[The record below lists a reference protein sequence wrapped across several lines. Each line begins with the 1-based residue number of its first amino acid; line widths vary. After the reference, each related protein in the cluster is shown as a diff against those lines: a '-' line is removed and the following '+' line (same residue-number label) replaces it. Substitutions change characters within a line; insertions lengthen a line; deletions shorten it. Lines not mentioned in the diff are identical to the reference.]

1 MVEPLTAGSGGG
13 AGRTLVVTGSGQGI
27 GRAVSIAAARRGYAV
42 VGLDID
48 AQKGEETARLSGGS
62 FHRCDLADAAQI
74 APVFEAIEA
83 ESGGVDVLVNNAAR
97 GIHRPP
103 EEVTIAEWDG
113 VMAVSLR
120 AAAFAA
126 QAAGRAMIARGA
138 GGSIVNLASI
148 GGLAALGRGNYVYS
162 VAKAGLIGMT
172 RELAV
177 EWASYG
183 IRVNALAPSQV
194 DTEGF
199 RPLIARED
207 VASGNTLADALSGV
221 PLGRLAHPDE
231 VADAV
236 LFLASEQAS
245 FISGVTLP
253 IDGGSMAFHAGGS
266 LRR

>member
-1 MVEPLTAGSGGG
+1 MAESIPAGLGDG

-27 GRAVSIAAARRGYAV
+27 GRAVSIAAARRGYHV
-42 VGLDID
+42 VGIDID
-48 AQKGEETARLSGGS
+48 SRTGAETARMSGGS
-62 FHRCDLADAAQI
+62 FHRCDLSDAGQI
-74 APVFEAIEA
+74 APVFDAIA
-83 ESGGVDVLVNNAAR
+83 AQHGGVDVLVNNAAR

-162 VAKAGLIGMT
+162 IAKAGLIGMT

-199 RPLIARED
+199 RPLIARDD
-207 VASGNTLADALSGV
+207 VASGNTLSDALSGV
-221 PLGRLAHPDE
+221 PLGRLARPDE
-231 VADAV
+231 IADAV
-236 LFLASEQAS
+236 LFLASPQAS

-253 IDGGSMAFHAGGS
+253 VDGGSMAFHAGGS

>member
-13 AGRTLVVTGSGQGI
+13 AGRTLVITGSGQGI

-42 VGLDID
+42 VGIDID

-148 GGLAALGRGNYVYS
+148 GGLAS

-207 VASGNTLADALSGV
+207 VASGNTLSDALSGV
-221 PLGRLAHPDE
+221 PLGRPSRPPSSPA
-231 VADAV
+231 
-236 LFLASEQAS
+236 
-245 FISGVTLP
+245 
-253 IDGGSMAFHAGGS
+253 
-266 LRR
+266 